1 MALSKPEQI
10 AQHIS
15 QQIKS
20 GVLTRGEK
28 LPSIRNYAML
38 YGYAKNTV
46 ITAFEMLTAAGY
58 IEPQHGRGFYVTG
71 GKARRTEDDGLSINR
86 AMDTIWLMRQQLIKD
101 PKHQHPGDGFPP
113 KDWLMD
119 MRLDKF
125 HRQVVRTGVT
135 TLFRYGNRYGYEPL
149 REQLVRRLAG
159 YGIAAT
165 MKQVVTT
172 HGANEALDLV
182 IRHQVIPGEPVLVD
196 EPGYYPLFGKL
207 RLHGAEVI
215 GIPRLTD
222 GPDIQT
228 LEQVLRKRKARFFFT
243 QSCGHNPTGT
253 DLSAAKAD
261 RLLALARQYDLLII
275 ENDALADFKPSSA
288 VKLSALD
295 QLRRTLYIGSFSKSV
310 SASLRMGFIACD
322 PPLAD
327 SLADLKMLLHVSNSE
342 YSERAVEVILREGNF
357 LRHVQRLQQHAHDA
371 TLQAVQTLHT
381 LGAEVFHVPR
391 EGLYLWARFPSAPDS
406 LALARELLAHDMMLA
421 PGAFFCV
428 DSQHRTP
435 WCRYNIAEVIKPSF
449 SHTLHT
455 YLDNQKTN

>member
-1 MALSKPEQI
+1 MAVSKPEQI
-10 AQHIS
+10 ARHIS

-20 GVLTRGEK
+20 GVLARGEK
-28 LPSIRNYAML
+28 LPSIRNYAKL

-46 ITAFEMLTAAGY
+46 ITAFEMLTASGY
-58 IEPQHGRGFYVTG
+58 IEPQHGRGFFVTG
-71 GKARRTEDDGLSINR
+71 GKARRNEEEALSINR

-135 TLFRYGNRYGYEPL
+135 TLFRYGTRYGYEPL

-159 YGIAAT
+159 YGIAST
-165 MKQVVTT
+165 MKQIVTT

-207 RLHGAEVI
+207 RLYGADVI
-215 GIPRLTD
+215 GIPRLAD
-222 GPDIQT
+222 GPDLEA
-228 LEQVLRKRKARFFFT
+228 LEQALRTHKARFFFT

-253 DLSAAKAD
+253 DLSAEKAE
-261 RLLALARQYDLLII
+261 RILALAREHDMLII
-275 ENDALADFKPSSA
+275 ENDALADFKSSSA
-288 VKLSALD
+288 IKLSALD
-295 QLRRTLYIGSFSKSV
+295 QLRRTIYIGSFSKSI
-310 SASLRMGFIACD
+310 SASLRIGFLACD

-357 LRHVQRLQQHAHDA
+357 LRHVQRLQEQAGEA
-371 TLQAVQTLHT
+371 TAQAVKTLHA
-381 LGAEVFHVPR
+381 LGAEVFGTPR
-391 EGLYLWARFPSAPDS
+391 EGLYLWARFPGSPDS
-406 LALARELLAHDMMLA
+406 LALARELLAHDMMIA
-421 PGAFFCV
+421 PGAFFYV
-428 DSQHRTP
+428 DSHHKTP
-435 WCRYNIAEVIKPSF
+435 WCRYNVAEVIKPSF
-449 SHTLHT
+449 SDTLHT
-455 YLDNQKTN
+455 YLAAQRDG